1 MEATMKA
8 GQLVREVQM
17 LVVILGLVSCLWVA
31 NAWAGEGGKA
41 DVVLQNGKIYTAD
54 PDRSIKQSVAFSG
67 NTIMAVGSDGDME
80 ALIDPETKVID
91 LRGKLVLPGLIDT
104 HIHPIVGAVDN
115 AKCSLAGVKHHRGA
129 QAGDPC
135 MPCQ

>member
-1 MEATMKA
+1 MKA